1 LAELTRY
8 YQLPCMLAGGNS
20 DFNTPDMQAGFEKAM
35 TLKTLLLA
43 RVVDIVDS
51 LGATDSAYTMCAEA
65 LVIDNEIASAVMRAC
80 RGLEVNNDNLAV
92 DVIREVGPGGIFSG
106 QKHTLK
112 HYKTEIWLPEI
123 SDKNTYATWQKM
135 GSRSM
140 DKVAKERVRAIL
152 ATHKPKPIPEDV
164 EKEIS
169 QIVQRAEAEVL
180 RKS

>member
-1 LAELTRY
+1 
-8 YQLPCMLAGGNS
+8 MLAGGNS
-20 DFNTPDMQAGFEKAM
+20 DSKTPDMQAGFEKAM
-35 TLKTLLLA
+35 ALKTLLLT
-43 RVVDIVDS
+43 RGVDIVNG
-51 LGATDSAYTMCAEA
+51 LGATDSANTMCAEA
-65 LVIDNEIASAVMRAC
+65 LVSDNEITSEVMRAC
-80 RGLEVNNDNLAV
+80 LGLEANNDNLAV

-106 QKHTLK
+106 QKYTLK
-112 HYKTEIWLPEI
+112 HYKTEIWMPEI
-123 SDKNTYATWQKM
+123 SDRNTYATWQKM

>member
-1 LAELTRY
+1 
-8 YQLPCMLAGGNS
+8 
-20 DFNTPDMQAGFEKAM
+20 
-35 TLKTLLLA
+35 
-43 RVVDIVDS
+43 
-51 LGATDSAYTMCAEA
+51 
-65 LVIDNEIASAVMRAC
+65 
-80 RGLEVNNDNLAV
+80 LAV
-92 DVIREVGPGGIFSG
+92 DVIREVGTGGIFSG

>member
-1 LAELTRY
+1 
-8 YQLPCMLAGGNS
+8 
-20 DFNTPDMQAGFEKAM
+20 
-35 TLKTLLLA
+35 
-43 RVVDIVDS
+43 
-51 LGATDSAYTMCAEA
+51 
-65 LVIDNEIASAVMRAC
+65 
-80 RGLEVNNDNLAV
+80 
-92 DVIREVGPGGIFSG
+92 
-106 QKHTLK
+106 
-112 HYKTEIWLPEI
+112 
-123 SDKNTYATWQKM
+123 M